1 MNTNPAVYTNE
12 QMLGWVSYMS
22 TNVSFNVEKV
32 KLMNICQRRKN
43 VIPSVESNKR
53 VLIFAD
59 ESHTNLCYDMWKAG
73 LGDCEVWYETG
84 LEPSGNLK
92 NCKVKDMIGN
102 GIMEPTVL
110 LVVNENAKESYRI
123 GIKNENFAHG
133 PIRYVGSE
141 IRAVI
146 MSMLHLDSQDTV
158 CIVSGESIAIEAAII
173 ASEGTVIAVENNPG
187 SMASMEENADK
198 FGVHNIEIIPRL
210 SAGTLTNLPVP
221 RIAFIVASKTLES
234 DIEALLAINPE
245 LQIVIYTLE
254 LNILASIKDIFA
266 KYNIQNMEVIQIA
279 LSKLNSKSE
288 FVTQPVPWLISGNAV
303 KQS

>member
-1 MNTNPAVYTNE
+1 MNTNPSVYSNE
-12 QMLGWVSYMS
+12 QMLAWVSYMS
-22 TNVSFNVEKV
+22 ARVSFNVEKV
-32 KLMNICQRRKN
+32 KLLNVCHKKKN

-59 ESHTNLCYDMWKAG
+59 ESHTNLCYEMWKAG
-73 LGDCEVWYETG
+73 LGDCDVWYEAG
-84 LEPSGNLK
+84 IEPGENLK
-92 NCKVKDMIGN
+92 CCKVKDLIGN
-102 GIMEPTVL
+102 GIMTPTVL
-110 LVVNENAKESYRI
+110 LVINENARESYKI

-146 MSMLHLDSQDTV
+146 MSMLHIDSQDTV
-158 CIVSGESIAIEAAII
+158 CIVSGESIAIEAAIV

-210 SAGTLTNLPVP
+210 SETALAGLPAP
-221 RIAFIVASKTLES
+221 RIAFIVASETLED
-234 DIEALLAINPE
+234 DIRVLLAKNPE

-254 LNILASIKDIFA
+254 LNILAGIKDIFT
-266 KYNIQNMEVIQIA
+266 KYNIHNMEVIQIA

-288 FVTQPVPWLISGNAV
+288 FVCQPVPWLISGTAE
-303 KQS
+303 K

>member
-1 MNTNPAVYTNE
+1 MITNTAVYSNE
-12 QMLGWVSYMS
+12 QMLAWVSYMS
-22 TNVSFNVEKV
+22 QNVEFNVEKV
-32 KLMNICQRRKN
+32 KLMNVCHKKKN

-59 ESHTNLCYDMWKAG
+59 ETHTNLCYDMWKAG

-84 LEPSGNLK
+84 LTPQNNLQHGK
-92 NCKVKDMIGN
+92 IKDLIGN

-110 LVVNENAKESYRI
+110 LVINQHAREAYRI
-123 GIKNENFAHG
+123 GMKNENFAHG

-210 SAGTLTNLPVP
+210 TPNTLANLPTP

-234 DIEALLAINPE
+234 DIEALLAKNPE

-254 LNILASIKDIFA
+254 LNILASIKDIFK
-266 KYNIQNMEVIQIA
+266 KYNIENMEVIQIA

-288 FVTQPVPWLISGNAV
+288 FVTQPVPWLISGAAV
-303 KQS
+303 K

>member
-1 MNTNPAVYTNE
+1 MNTHDPAVYTNE
-12 QMLGWVSYMS
+12 QMLRWVSYMS
-22 TNVSFNVEKV
+22 EKVSFNVEHV
-32 KLMNICQRRKN
+32 KLLNVCQKKKN

-59 ESHTNLCYDMWKAG
+59 ETHTNLCYDMWKAG
-73 LGDCEVWYETG
+73 LGDCDVWYETG
-84 LEPSGNLK
+84 LEPGGSLK
-92 NCKVKDMIGN
+92 SAKIKDLIGN

-110 LVVNENAKESYRI
+110 LVINNGALDAYKI

-146 MSMLHLDSQDTV
+146 MSMLNISSQDTV

-173 ASEGTVIAVENNPG
+173 AGEGTVIAVEDNPG

-210 SAGTLTNLPVP
+210 SEATLANLPVP
-221 RIAFIVASKTLES
+221 RIAFIVASDTLEE
-234 DIEALLAINPE
+234 DIRALLAVNPE
-245 LQIVIYTLE
+245 LQLVIYTLE
-254 LNILASIKDIFA
+254 LNILAGIKEIFA
-266 KYNIQNMEVIQIA
+266 KYHIRDMEVIQIA

-288 FVTQPVPWLISGNAV
+288 FVCQPVPWLISGTAV
-303 KQS
+303 KS

>member
-1 MNTNPAVYTNE
+1 MITNTVVYSNE
-12 QMLGWVSYMS
+12 QMLAWVSYMS
-22 TNVSFNVEKV
+22 QNVEFNVEKV
-32 KLMNICQRRKN
+32 KLMNVCHKKKN

-59 ESHTNLCYDMWKAG
+59 ETHTNLCYDMWKAG

-84 LEPSGNLK
+84 LTPQNNLQHGK
-92 NCKVKDMIGN
+92 IKDLIGN

-110 LVVNENAKESYRI
+110 LVINQHAREAYRI
-123 GIKNENFAHG
+123 GMKNENFAHG

-210 SAGTLTNLPVP
+210 TPNTLANLPTP

-234 DIEALLAINPE
+234 DIEALLAKNPE

-254 LNILASIKDIFA
+254 LNILASIKDIFK
-266 KYNIQNMEVIQIA
+266 KYNIENMEVIQIA

-288 FVTQPVPWLISGNAV
+288 FVTQPVPWLISGAAV
-303 KQS
+303 K